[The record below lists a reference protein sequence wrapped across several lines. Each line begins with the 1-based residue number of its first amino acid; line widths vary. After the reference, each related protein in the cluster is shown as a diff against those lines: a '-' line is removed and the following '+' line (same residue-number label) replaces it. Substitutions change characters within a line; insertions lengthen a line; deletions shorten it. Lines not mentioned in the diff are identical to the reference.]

1 MAADLLTAPRVTGAA
16 VAAVVAKVEAT
27 GRHRNGGV
35 LGIRA
40 DPTSKVA
47 VTRSSPAGHRITV
60 EACPSTLAVWDALHR
75 WDGAG
80 WLVVLTDRPEDDLG
94 PGTLAR
100 LVDHRLLTPDP
111 WEAAMQVFGARTLQ
125 RALLVEGRQAEL
137 PTQLVALTPEDGWPT
152 APGGVLTREHAY
164 ASVAVKYLGLPLGA
178 DAPGILEWTTR
189 SEAVAAVSTLRARA
203 QDALTDAVLG
213 WLADQA
219 GPARRPILHLLA
231 RGRLPEILP
240 AGLALHLLHRA
251 ARELREEARVAEA
264 RLTERV
270 WSGLRLRPEEA
281 EALGTLCEITVQEL
295 LARTATQ
302 ETGER
307 LLDRTDRVL
316 TEVSAPTVA
325 RRSGLLPS
333 ALDAAYD
340 RLGRALAG
348 GTADVENVWSEV
360 QKHPLA
366 QGIGEHADPRRAPAQ
381 AGVRITRWLA
391 HVAEPDASG
400 TLVSLT
406 RRQTADDA
414 WVDAAVN
421 TAARGVE
428 STELA
433 SGLEAVVR
441 RALEQCRL
449 HDREF
454 ASALAE
460 EGTDAGQP
468 LRGADQGD
476 GMVWHIED
484 LAREVVVPIARE
496 RPALVLLLDGM
507 STGAATQVLSSV
519 TQRGAQ
525 WTELI
530 PAGSTRR
537 ASALAVLPSL
547 TEHSRTS
554 FFCGRLAT
562 GGQSDEKAGFTEA
575 ARAAGHSTGT
585 LFHKAGLDTRRAGF
599 ELSQDVA
606 DAIADVQRHPLVGC
620 VLNTIDDAL
629 DRSDPGGT
637 VWNDELVKHLR
648 PVLAA
653 AQAAG
658 RAVIITADHGHV
670 VERRTGEKQAAT
682 DVSSARS
689 RAAENPAGEGEVL
702 VHGPRVLSHGGSS
715 VLAVD
720 EGLRYSTL
728 KAGYHG
734 GGSPAEVVVPVV
746 VLIPTATVTGEEV
759 HLAGWKPAPTQIPIW
774 WDLARAGAP
783 SAVPEPA
790 PDAPGQGAFELFET
804 PPAAQAVGA
813 TVVATERYAA
823 QRQIAGRVSLADDA
837 VAGLID
843 ALLGAGGQRVPAS
856 AVASLLRIPEQRV
869 SFAVGQLQ
877 KLLNVEGYPV
887 VRMDGGMLVLDAPL
901 LAQQFGV
908 PA

>member
-40 DPTSKVA
+40 DPTSEVT
-47 VTRSSPAGHRITV
+47 VTRSSPAGHRVTV

-75 WDGAG
+75 WDGTG

-125 RALLVEGRQAEL
+125 RALLAEGRQAEL

-178 DAPGILEWTTR
+178 DAPGILEWTAR

-219 GPARRPILHLLA
+219 GPARRPILHLLG

-270 WSGLRLRPEEA
+270 WSGLGLRPEEA

-307 LLDRTDRVL
+307 LLDRTDRLL

-333 ALDAAYD
+333 ALDEAYD

-348 GTADVENVWSEV
+348 GTGDVENVWSEV

-366 QGIGEHADPRRAPAQ
+366 QGIGELADPRRAPAQ

-421 TAARGVE
+421 T
-428 STELA
+428 
-433 SGLEAVVR
+433 
-441 RALEQCRL
+441 
-449 HDREF
+449 
-454 ASALAE
+454 
-460 EGTDAGQP
+460 
-468 LRGADQGD
+468 
-476 GMVWHIED
+476 
-484 LAREVVVPIARE
+484 
-496 RPALVLLLDGM
+496 
-507 STGAATQVLSSV
+507 
-519 TQRGAQ
+519 
-525 WTELI
+525 
-530 PAGSTRR
+530 
-537 ASALAVLPSL
+537 
-547 TEHSRTS
+547 
-554 FFCGRLAT
+554 
-562 GGQSDEKAGFTEA
+562 
-575 ARAAGHSTGT
+575 
-585 LFHKAGLDTRRAGF
+585 
-599 ELSQDVA
+599 
-606 DAIADVQRHPLVGC
+606 
-620 VLNTIDDAL
+620 
-629 DRSDPGGT
+629 
-637 VWNDELVKHLR
+637 
-648 PVLAA
+648 
-653 AQAAG
+653 
-658 RAVIITADHGHV
+658 
-670 VERRTGEKQAAT
+670 
-682 DVSSARS
+682 
-689 RAAENPAGEGEVL
+689 
-702 VHGPRVLSHGGSS
+702 
-715 VLAVD
+715 
-720 EGLRYSTL
+720 
-728 KAGYHG
+728 
-734 GGSPAEVVVPVV
+734 
-746 VLIPTATVTGEEV
+746 
-759 HLAGWKPAPTQIPIW
+759 
-774 WDLARAGAP
+774 
-783 SAVPEPA
+783 
-790 PDAPGQGAFELFET
+790 
-804 PPAAQAVGA
+804 
-813 TVVATERYAA
+813 
-823 QRQIAGRVSLADDA
+823 
-837 VAGLID
+837 
-843 ALLGAGGQRVPAS
+843 
-856 AVASLLRIPEQRV
+856 
-869 SFAVGQLQ
+869 
-877 KLLNVEGYPV
+877 
-887 VRMDGGMLVLDAPL
+887 
-901 LAQQFGV
+901 
-908 PA
+908 